1 MNSKTTLW
9 GLPGDIVTGCKIN
22 NTAIWRI
29 FINRTLFFTFIF
41 TFIFLNYSNAQNE
54 NIPTYMSTINP
65 VKAAS
70 LEEDGWKGAFLNTA
84 GMNFIR
90 KVEVFS
96 QLGKCESEDV
106 IFLKLINHNDYDV
119 KVEWLGGVYT
129 KDRQRLEDPEG
140 MRSIT
145 IKANEEVIG
154 DCSNNKL
161 LMRLKD
167 YIDSAD
173 NFNRYAPLSFEVTLE
188 R

>member
-1 MNSKTTLW
+1 MQIKKLTMNSKATLS
-9 GLPGDIVTGCKIN
+9 GSFVN
-22 NTAIWRI
+22 RI
-29 FINRTLFFTFIF
+29 LLFTFIF
-41 TFIFLNYSNAQNE
+41 TFIFLNFSNAQNE
-54 NIPTYMSTINP
+54 KIPTYMSTINP

-70 LEEDGWKGAFLNTA
+70 LEQDGWKGAFLNAA

-106 IFLKLINHNDYDV
+106 IFLKMINHNDFDV
-119 KVEWLGGVYT
+119 KIEWMGGVYT
-129 KDRQRLEDPEG
+129 KDSQRIEDPEG

-145 IKANEEVIG
+145 IKANEEVVG
-154 DCSNNKL
+154 DCSHNKEL

-167 YIDSAD
+167 YIDRAD
-173 NFNRYAPLSFEVTLE
+173 NFNRYAPSSFEVILE

>member
-1 MNSKTTLW
+1 MNSKATLS
-9 GLPGDIVTGCKIN
+9 GSFVNLPAGRQG
-22 NTAIWRI
+22 RI
-29 FINRTLFFTFIF
+29 LLFTFIF
-41 TFIFLNYSNAQNE
+41 TFIFLNFSNAQNE

-70 LEEDGWKGAFLNTA
+70 LEQDGWKGAFLNAA

-96 QLGKCESEDV
+96 QLGKCGSEDV
-106 IFLKLINHNDYDV
+106 IFLKMINHNDFDV
-119 KVEWLGGVYT
+119 KIEWMGGVYT
-129 KDRQRLEDPEG
+129 KESQRIEDPEG

-145 IKANEEVIG
+145 IKANEEVVG
-154 DCSNNKL
+154 DCSHNKEL

-167 YIDSAD
+167 YIDRAD
-173 NFNRYAPLSFEVTLE
+173 NFNRYAPSSFEVILE